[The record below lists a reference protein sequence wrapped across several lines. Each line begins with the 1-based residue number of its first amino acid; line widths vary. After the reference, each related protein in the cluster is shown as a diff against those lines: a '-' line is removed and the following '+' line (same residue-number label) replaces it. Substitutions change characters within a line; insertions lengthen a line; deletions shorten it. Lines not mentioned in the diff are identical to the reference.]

1 VLNPTKTSTNP
12 RVEDTTQTPRVAEC
26 AMPEVGDHVSYQ
38 VSLGD
43 RHCII

>member
-1 VLNPTKTSTNP
+1 MNPAKPTPNP

-26 AMPEVGDHVSYQ
+26 VMPEVGDHVSYQ

-43 RHCII
+43 RHCVN